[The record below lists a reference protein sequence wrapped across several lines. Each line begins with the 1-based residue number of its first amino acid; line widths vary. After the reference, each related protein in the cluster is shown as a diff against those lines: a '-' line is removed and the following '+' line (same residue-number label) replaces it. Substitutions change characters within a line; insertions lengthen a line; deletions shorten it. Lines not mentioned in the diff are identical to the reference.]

1 MTWVGQE
8 CALQGGPYVQ
18 HPPPSLGRADLA
30 AKATPTRLFPQGTEG
45 THVLPSLQAVS
56 RGRKWVSI
64 LQVHRQLLPLMLPRY
79 QCRRNL
85 ETSQAQYKKEP

>member
-8 CALQGGPYVQ
+8 CALPGGPYVQ
-18 HPPPSLGRADLA
+18 HPPPSLGGADLA
-30 AKATPTRLFPQGTEG
+30 AKATPTRLFPRGQKG
-45 THVLPSLQAVS
+45 PMFSPVS
-56 RGRKWVSI
+56 RGRKWVS
-64 LQVHRQLLPLMLPRY
+64 QVHRQLLPLMLPRY